1 VGCLAAKTIEQNS
14 SAALSQ
20 SLRLLSNLSE
30 HLGLD
35 ASDAEAS
42 T

>member
-1 VGCLAAKTIEQNS
+1 VGCSAAKTIEQNS

-20 SLRLLSNLSE
+20 SLRLSNLSE